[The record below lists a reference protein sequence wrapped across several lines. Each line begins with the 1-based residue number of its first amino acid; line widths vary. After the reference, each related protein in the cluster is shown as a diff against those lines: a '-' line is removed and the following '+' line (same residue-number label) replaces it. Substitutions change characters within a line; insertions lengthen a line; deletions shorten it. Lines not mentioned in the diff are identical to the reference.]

1 MDKASSA
8 GGTWRTGASMQ
19 HDTYTDSYLSGIL
32 ASVKTIALV
41 GASTNWNR
49 PSYFVMKYLQTKG
62 FRVIPV
68 NPAAAGQEILGE
80 KVYASLKDVP
90 DKVDMVDVFRNSEAA
105 GPIADE
111 AIAKGAK
118 IVWMQIGVKNEA
130 AAERAEAAGIEV

>member
-68 NPAAAGQEILGE
+68 NPVAAGQELLGE
-80 KVYASLKDVP
+80 TGFARLEDVP
-90 DKVDMVDVFRNSEAA
+90 GPVDMVDVFRNSEAA
-105 GPIADE
+105 GPVTDS
-111 AIAKGAK
+111 AIAIGARV
-118 IVWMQIGVKNEA
+118 IWMQIGVRN
-130 AAERAEAAGIEV
+130 